1 MANVDLSV
9 DPYYDR
15 FSDTSNYDFVA
26 FVKDRILQGSELNE
40 VQSIFNYY
48 LKQTG
53 DAIMSDGD
61 KQSGLSYT
69 QTDNN
74 ITVASGEVYLGG
86 KVRSFDE
93 QTVTINGVGIET
105 VGVKLDQT
113 EVTSSTDSSLL
124 NPAIGTAGYQA
135 NGANRIKETVT
146 LVANDGSAATI
157 YEFKD
162 GSLYYTPDNKQLT
175 KVSNMMAQRTS
186 EIEGN
191 FRLGNTGFEL
201 STQEDTSDSSKA
213 ILNIASGIAY
223 IQGVRVNKSTATQIE
238 CDKSM
243 TTATITDEENSYVSG
258 TYVYALGTTNVDNV
272 TSVTAN
278 IQKTAVVTRGTTST
292 DGLPDNTVIS
302 ISRVYTE
309 GTNNVV
315 YTAGTDYTLT
325 NHQTIV
331 WTTGGSSPSQGA
343 SYKVTYIYNKLL
355 SASTDYAITTDSD
368 TNTTSID
375 FTGKSIVTSTDDST
389 GILYDGAIINAT
401 YNYYLYR
408 KDVVTIDQNGDF
420 TIHVGQPNDIDD
432 VTAPYLNDATT
443 LEIGS
448 IQWYPNS
455 YTSDC
460 DTYATSN
467 LTFAS
472 LTELKTRVDNIEFN
486 EALTELDDQATASY
500 DPTDLRG
507 VFSDGFIS
515 FDKAD
520 VDNDDFS
527 VKVNFETGEISPEYA
542 SSSDSDLTL
551 DTDDSNVIISPDG
564 KYMSAGYTELQ
575 IESQPVASSAILIN
589 EFDYFGKTGSMTLDP
604 DVDMWT
610 NYSD

>member
-1 MANVDLSV
+1 MANIDLSGN
-9 DPYYDR
+9 PYYDR
-15 FSDTSNYDFVA
+15 FSETNNYDFVA
-26 FVKDRILQGSELNE
+26 FVTDRILQGSELNE

-69 QTDNN
+69 QSGNN
-74 ITVASGEVYLGG
+74 ITVAAGEVYLSG
-86 KVRSFDE
+86 KVRSFSE
-93 QTVTINGVGIET
+93 QTVTINGVGIEN
-105 VGVKLDQT
+105 VGIKLEQS
-113 EVTSSTDSSLL
+113 EITSSDDSSLL
-124 NPAIGTAGYQA
+124 NPSIGTAGYQA
-135 NGANRIKETVT
+135 QGANRIQETVT
-146 LVANDGSAATI
+146 LVANDDSAATI
-157 YEFKD
+157 YQFKD
-162 GSLYYTPDNKQLT
+162 GVLYYTPDNKQLT
-175 KVSNMMAQRTS
+175 KVTNMMAQRTS

-191 FRLGNTGFEL
+191 FRLGNSGFEL
-201 STQEDTSDSSKA
+201 STQEDSSDSSKA
-213 ILNIASGIAY
+213 ILNIGAGIAY
-223 IQGVRVNKSTATQIE
+223 IQGSRVQKSTATQIE

-243 TTATITDEENSYVSG
+243 TTATITDEQNSYVTG
-258 TYVYALGTTNVDNV
+258 TYVYALGTTNVKNV

-278 IQKTAVVTRGTTST
+278 IQKTAVVNRGTTST
-292 DGLPDNTVIS
+292 DSLPDNTVIS
-302 ISRVYTE
+302 ISKVFTE

-331 WTTGGSSPSQGA
+331 WTTGGSSPSQGS

-355 SASTDYAITTDSD
+355 SASTDYAITTDTD
-368 TNTTSID
+368 TETTSID

-389 GILYDGAIINAT
+389 GILFNGAIINST
-401 YNYYLYR
+401 YTYYLYR
-408 KDVVTIDQNGDF
+408 KDVVTIDQDGNF
-420 TIHVGQPNDIDD
+420 TIHSGQPNDLAD
-432 VTAPYLNDATT
+432 VAAPYLNDTTT

-448 IQWYPNS
+448 IQWYPDS
-455 YTSDC
+455 YTADC
-460 DTYATSN
+460 NTYATSN

-486 EALTELDDQATASY
+486 EALTQLDSDATSAY

-527 VKVNFETGEISPEYA
+527 VKVNFETGEISPEY
-542 SSSDSDLTL
+542 STTDDSGLTL
-551 DTDDSNVIISPDG
+551 DTDNSNVVISPDG
-564 KYMSAGYTELQ
+564 KYMSAGYSELQ

-589 EFDYFGKTGSMTLDP
+589 KFDYFGKTGSMTLDP
-604 DVDMWT
+604 SEDMWT
-610 NYSD
+610 NYTD